1 MLSLVLTWYAGL
13 TGASSSHLIYPLTAR
28 VVGAPQ
34 FCNQFPPFSPVLHF
48 PPGTWR
54 TPGLS
59 IPWCCLPTSPS
70 LCLVFFPLLLCL
82 ARWFWPDLMNGRH
95 DHTTEVIRLC
105 LKPLSIFKWQRYD
118 IFYSQY
124 FLELLH
130 LLAWVLTLRQNIDVI
145 NTAQKAAYPNT
156 AEISHL

>member
-1 MLSLVLTWYAGL
+1 MIWHVIL
-13 TGASSSHLIYPLTAR
+13 SHLIYPSAAR
-28 VVGAPQ
+28 VAGAPQ
-34 FCNQFPPFSPVLHF
+34 MISQPVSSIVPCSSL
-48 PPGTWR
+48 PSGTWR

-82 ARWFWPDLMNGRH
+82 ARWFWQDLMNGRH
-95 DHTTEVIRLC
+95 DHTTAVIRLC
-105 LKPLSIFKWQRYD
+105 LKPLSIFKWQRYE

-124 FLELLH
+124 FLELLN